1 MNSDSASVP
10 ESKTQ
15 PVPFPEAPWDE
26 KRLKIA
32 LPMNIHIHA
41 HARFW
46 DCYFSFSNTGS
57 YFQEGKADIEAGEIQ
72 NENQAI
78 HVPELGAVRC
88 EGRDGLSENI
98 RIPIVQSNSLWTK
111 HNYILY
117 RFQD

>member
-10 ESKTQ
+10 ELKTQ
-15 PVPFPEAPWDE
+15 PVPFLEAPWDE

-32 LPMNIHIHA
+32 LLMNIYIHA
-41 HARFW
+41 HPRFW
-46 DCYFSFSNTGS
+46 DCYLSFSNTGS

-78 HVPELGAVRC
+78 HIPELGAVSC
-88 EGRDGLSENI
+88 EGRDELSENI

-117 RFQD
+117 RFQA